1 MKKFK
6 IFFNFLLHK
15 IIKSIVDAI
24 VYKKTFLYNFFIKNL
39 SLGDFCYSYYSVK
52 LNHVDFRDAT
62 FRFACGGAYGNYLN
76 TLIKKYEKEFFF
88 LDIGANIG
96 IFSLIAKNN
105 KYCKKII
112 AIEPS
117 KLIYKKLKKNL
128 SSKKCVLYN
137 LAISNFNGVADL
149 SINTNHSGISK
160 LISKKDK
167 KKYKSQKVITKN
179 YKFFDMIYKKLK
191 PYNLIVKIDVEGHQL
206 SVIKEIKKSK
216 IYNDISLMYIEN
228 ENNYEAK
235 IKLQKMLPKFKLI
248 KIDKIINFKDSNI
261 NMVFEKKRKNE
272 K

>member
-1 MKKFK
+1 MKKFE
-6 IFFNFLLHK
+6 ILFNFLLHK
-15 IIKSIVDAI
+15 IIKYIVDAT
-24 VYKKTFLYNFFIKNL
+24 VYKKTFLYNFLIKNL
-39 SLGDFCYSYYSVK
+39 SLGNFCYSYYSVMLK
-52 LNHVDFRDAT
+52 NVDFRDVT

-76 TLIKKYEKEFFF
+76 SLIKKYEKDFFF

-96 IFSLIAKNN
+96 IFSLIAENN
-105 KYCKKII
+105 EFCKKII

-117 KLIYKKLKKNL
+117 KSIYKKLKKNL
-128 SSKKCVLYN
+128 SSKRCALYN
-137 LAISNFNGVADL
+137 LAISNSNGVADL
-149 SINTNHSGISK
+149 SINTNHSGVSK

-167 KKYKSQKVITKN
+167 KIYKSQKVITKN

-206 SVIKEIKKSK
+206 TVIKEIKKSK
-216 IYNDISLMYIEN
+216 IYNSISIMYIEN
-228 ENNYEAK
+228 ENNYKAK
-235 IKLQKMLPKFKLI
+235 TKLQKMLPEFKLI

>member
-6 IFFNFLLHK
+6 YFFNFLLHK
-15 IIKSIVDAI
+15 IIKYFVDLV

-39 SLGDFCYSYYSVK
+39 SLGDFCFSYYSVK
-52 LNHVDFRDAT
+52 LNNVDFKDTT
-62 FRFACGGAYGNYLN
+62 FRFACGGAYGSYLN
-76 TLIKKYEKEFFF
+76 SLIKEQKKNFFF

-105 KYCKKII
+105 KNCKKII

-128 SSKKCVLYN
+128 PSENCALYN
-137 LAISNFNGVADL
+137 LAITNFNGFADL
-149 SINTNHSGISK
+149 SINKNHSGVSK
-160 LISKKDK
+160 LINKKDK

-179 YKFFDMIYKKLK
+179 YKFFNMIYKKFK

-206 SVIKEIKKSK
+206 SVIKEIKKSM
-216 IYNDISLMYIEN
+216 IYNVISIMYIEN
-228 ENNYEAK
+228 ENNNDAK

-248 KIDKIINFKDSNI
+248 KLDKIINFKDSNI
-261 NMVFEKKRKNE
+261 NMVFEKK
-272 K
+272 

>member
-15 IIKSIVDAI
+15 IIKFIVNTI

-39 SLGDFCYSYYSVK
+39 SLGNFCYSYYSVK
-52 LNHVDFRDAT
+52 LNNVDFKDAT
-62 FRFACGGAYGNYLN
+62 FRFACGGAYGNYFN
-76 TLIKKYEKEFFF
+76 SLIKKYEKEFFF

-149 SINTNHSGISK
+149 SINANHSGVSK

-216 IYNDISLMYIEN
+216 IYNKISIMYIEN
-228 ENNYEAK
+228 ENNYNAK
-235 IKLQKMLPKFKLI
+235 KKLQKMLPKFKLI
-248 KIDKIINFKDSNI
+248 KLDKIINFKDSNI
-261 NMVFEKKRKNE
+261 NMVFKKK
-272 K
+272 

>member
-6 IFFNFLLHK
+6 NFFNLLLHK
-15 IIKSIVDAI
+15 IIKYFVDLV

-39 SLGDFCYSYYSVK
+39 SLGDFCFSYYSVK
-52 LNHVDFRDAT
+52 LNNVDFKDTT

-76 TLIKKYEKEFFF
+76 SLIKEYEKEFFF

-105 KYCKKII
+105 KNCKKII

-117 KLIYKKLKKNL
+117 RLIYKKLKKNL
-128 SSKKCVLYN
+128 PSKNCALYN
-137 LAISNFNGVADL
+137 LAITNFNGIADL
-149 SINTNHSGISK
+149 SINKNHSGVSR
-160 LISKKDK
+160 LINKKDK

-216 IYNDISLMYIEN
+216 IYNDIAIMYIEN
-228 ENNYEAK
+228 ENNYDAK
-235 IKLQKMLPKFKLI
+235 IKLQKMLSEFKLI
-248 KIDKIINFKDSNI
+248 KLDKIINFKDSNI
-261 NMVFEKKRKNE
+261 NMVFEKKNK
-272 K
+272 KK

>member
-1 MKKFK
+1 MNKFK

-15 IIKSIVDAI
+15 IIKFLVNTIG
-24 VYKKTFLYNFFIKNL
+24 YKKIFIFNFFIKNF

-52 LNHVDFRDAT
+52 LNNVDFKDTT

-76 TLIKKYEKEFFF
+76 SLIKKYKKEFFF

-105 KYCKKII
+105 KNCKKII

-117 KLIYKKLKKNL
+117 KLIFKKLKKNL
-128 SSKKCVLYN
+128 SSKKCALYN

-149 SINTNHSGISK
+149 SIKTNHSGVSR

-167 KKYKSQKVITKN
+167 IKLKSQKVITKN
-179 YKFFDMIYKKLK
+179 YKFFDMIYKKFK

-206 SVIKEIKKSK
+206 NVIKEIKKSK
-216 IYNDISLMYIEN
+216 IYNKISIMYIEN
-228 ENNYEAK
+228 ENNYSAK
-235 IKLQKMLPKFKLI
+235 KKLKNMLPKFKLI
-248 KIDKIINFKDSNI
+248 KLDKIINFKDSNI
-261 NMVFEKKRKNE
+261 NMVFKKK
-272 K
+272 